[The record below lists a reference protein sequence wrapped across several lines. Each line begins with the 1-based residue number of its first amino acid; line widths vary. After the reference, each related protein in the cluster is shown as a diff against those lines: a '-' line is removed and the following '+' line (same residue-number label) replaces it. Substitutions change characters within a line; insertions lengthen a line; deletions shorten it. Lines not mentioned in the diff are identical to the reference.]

1 MASNLYVCAWRGA
14 DPLAG
19 VFCALYSAG
28 GALLQTDTTDGV
40 GEAFL
45 GSRAAGTYEIRL
57 TAPAG
62 SVLTSGTRQSVVVA
76 ADDPADLA
84 VDVSLTLNTIAT
96 PADPTICRCAG
107 SFVDPAGRPFADAV
121 LTFSEKTLPQLT
133 YASSTNTT
141 TGVLPRPIT
150 CRLDSRGYGTV
161 DLIRGAEYAVMVG
174 PLSNTMLEVVVPDTA
189 TAPLPDVLFPL
200 VDRVEYTSEGGLL
213 TPAAPTLAMQ
223 VGEIVTLA
231 LETVYRSGYR
241 VVGLSRVTLTN
252 LDSSLVSMQL
262 TSGNELVITALAIGE
277 VVIQAARNAETPS
290 VTPVPT
296 IKGSLTVT
304 VSG

>member
-1 MASNLYVCAWRGA
+1 MASNLYVCAWKGT
-14 DPLAG
+14 DPQAG

-28 GALLQTDTTDGV
+28 GDLLQTDTTDGD

-45 GSRAAGTYEIRL
+45 GSRAAGTYEVRL

-62 SVLTSGTRQSVVVA
+62 SVLTSGTRQNVVVA

-84 VDVSLTLNTIAT
+84 IDVRLTLNTISA
-96 PADPTICRCAG
+96 PSDPVICRCAG
-107 SFVDPAGRPFADAV
+107 LFVDPAGKPFADAV

-133 YASSTNTT
+133 YAPSTNTA

-150 CRLDSRGYGTV
+150 CRLDSKGYGTV

-174 PLSNTMLEVVVPDTA
+174 PLSNTTLEVVVPDTQ

-223 VGEIVTLA
+223 IGEIVTLA

-241 VVGLSRVTLTN
+241 VVGLSRVSLTN
-252 LDSSLVSMQL
+252 LDSELVSMQL
-262 TSGNELVITALAIGE
+262 TSGGELVITALAAGE
-277 VVIQAARNAETPS
+277 VVIQATRDAEAPS
-290 VTPVPT
+290 VTPVPAL
-296 IKGSLTVT
+296 KGSITVT
-304 VSG
+304 ISG